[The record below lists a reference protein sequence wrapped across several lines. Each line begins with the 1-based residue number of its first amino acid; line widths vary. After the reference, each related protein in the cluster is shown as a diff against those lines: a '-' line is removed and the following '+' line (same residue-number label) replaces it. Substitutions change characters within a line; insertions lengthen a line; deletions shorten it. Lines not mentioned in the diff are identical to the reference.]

1 MWIRHWWRLRKM
13 ILLPLTGST
22 LSAVFAIGAFIIAV
36 GAVPLALAYPL
47 GWILTAIGFV
57 SAVIYFADH
66 TIARY
71 LMRSGPI
78 FESGIRPED
87 FLNAPTVPTSEYRL
101 VSPAN
106 SDESQLY
113 PYVDLSHNSAY
124 IRAANDLTRSQRT
137 RLYQRWYRLCPDGFL
152 HLEKL
157 VGNEWRPIAISIA
170 LPLSL
175 EGYASIAG
183 ADKDEQ
189 TRVIDLGHGSILP
202 ALDRRHRILL
212 IDTWI
217 VDRAFKG
224 IGHGKTQTSG
234 GFANTMVL
242 RHIAQFWNSRN
253 RFPQVT
259 FVAETNNKHL
269 TPELRALTFLPAGHS
284 KINADFYALE
294 KTAMRGLRPLEFER
308 LINAMKA
315 IGNMPVRKGTAPYP
329 KDWET
334 TFPHR
339 G

>member
-1 MWIRHWWRLRKM
+1 MWIRNWWRFRKI

-22 LSAVFAIGAFIIAV
+22 LSAVFAIGAFIVAV
-36 GAVPLALAYPL
+36 GAIPFALAYPL

-66 TIARY
+66 TVARY

-78 FESGIRPED
+78 FEKGIRSED
-87 FLNAPTVPTSEYRL
+87 FLNAPTEPTSEYRL

-113 PYVDLSHNSAY
+113 PYIDLSHYSAY
-124 IRAANDLTRSQRT
+124 IRAANDLTRSQRL
-137 RLYQRWYRLCPDGFL
+137 RLYQRWYRLCPAGFL

-157 VGNEWRPIAISIA
+157 VGNEWRPIAVSIV

-175 EGYASIAG
+175 EGYASIAA

-189 TRVIDLGHGSILP
+189 TRVIDLSHGSILP

-224 IGHGKTQTSG
+224 AGHGKTQTSG

-242 RHIAQFWNSRN
+242 RDVTQFWNSRN

-259 FVAETNNKHL
+259 FVT
-269 TPELRALTFLPAGHS
+269 
-284 KINADFYALE
+284 
-294 KTAMRGLRPLEFER
+294 R
-308 LINAMKA
+308 LSQFSRCCLKN
-315 IGNMPVRKGTAPYP
+315 PC
-329 KDWET
+329 
-334 TFPHR
+334 H
-339 G
+339 